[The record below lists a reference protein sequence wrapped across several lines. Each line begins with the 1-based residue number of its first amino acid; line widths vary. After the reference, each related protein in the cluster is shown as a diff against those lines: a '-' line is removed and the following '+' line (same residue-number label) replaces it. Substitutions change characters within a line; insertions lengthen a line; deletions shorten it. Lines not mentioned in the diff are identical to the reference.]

1 MKEKGKE
8 IIMIVIV
15 GESGSGKSSIE
26 KQLVNLGYRKLL
38 TYTTRPM
45 REEDIDGKTYNFITN
60 KHFNEMKNK
69 GLFAETAEYNGW
81 QYGTAK
87 IDCTDDKIAVLTPH
101 GLRQLKKNS
110 DLNILSFYIDV
121 PRRSRLIKILERGD
135 DIEEAYRRN
144 LSDVGQFD
152 GIEDEV
158 DYVIKNDGY
167 KLSPIKIANRIN
179 EKVKQYEK

>member
-1 MKEKGKE
+1 
-8 IIMIVIV
+8 MIVIV
-15 GESGSGKSSIE
+15 GESGSGKSSVE
-26 KQLVNLGYRKLL
+26 KQLVCLGYRKLV

-45 REEDIDGKTYNFITN
+45 REEDVDGKTYHFITN
-60 KHFNEMKNK
+60 KQFNEMKNK
-69 GLFAETAEYNGW
+69 GLFAESAEYNGW

-101 GLRQLKKNS
+101 GLRQLKKNN

-121 PRRSRLIKILERGD
+121 PRRSRLIKVLERGD
-135 DIEEAYRRN
+135 DIEETYRRN

-158 DYVIKNDGY
+158 DYVIKNANY
-167 KLSPIKIANRIN
+167 MFTPLEIAKMIDK
-179 EKVKQYEK
+179 KVNDYGK